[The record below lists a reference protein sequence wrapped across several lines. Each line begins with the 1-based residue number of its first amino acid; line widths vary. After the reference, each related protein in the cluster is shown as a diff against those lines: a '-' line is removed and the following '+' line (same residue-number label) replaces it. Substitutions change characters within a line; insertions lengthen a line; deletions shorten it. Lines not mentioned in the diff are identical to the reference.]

1 MELYTADL
9 ANYLSHFTFEVRKK
23 DGSEF
28 PPDSLHHIVSGI
40 QRYIRWNGNPSIDVF
55 KDGEFADFR
64 MCLDSE
70 MKRLQKAGHGSRKKK
85 AEPLKEEEEELLWKK
100 GFLGS
105 GSPQALVDTM
115 VVMNGIYFA
124 LRSGGEHRQLRSD
137 PCQIQLVENAGSR
150 PFLKYTEDISK
161 NRTGG
166 LKGRKLKPK
175 VVQHHDNPQNPERCF
190 VRLFKRYQSLLPQE
204 RPKNTFYFQPLKTPT
219 ADCWFSSK
227 PTGHNA
233 LEGTVAQ
240 LCQKAG
246 IPGFRTNH
254 SLRATTATRLYQAGV
269 EEQLIMERTG
279 HRSIEGVRSYK
290 RTSDG
295 QREATSDVL
304 NSKSGSA
311 APISPPSNQLTVSV
325 NTQPQSSVATPLSG
339 QPMDTVPSAFN
350 FHSCTVNNYNTK
362 N

>member
-1 MELYTADL
+1 M
-9 ANYLSHFTFEVRKK
+9 
-23 DGSEF
+23 G
-28 PPDSLHHIVSGI
+28 
-40 QRYIRWNGNPSIDVF
+40 
-55 KDGEFADFR
+55 
-64 MCLDSE
+64 LDSE

-115 VVMNGIYFA
+115 VMINGIYFA
-124 LRSGGEHRQLRSD
+124 LRSGGEHCQLRSD
-137 PCQIQLVENAGSR
+137 PCHFQLVENAGSC

-190 VRLFKRYQSLLPQE
+190 MRLFKLYQSLLPQE
-204 RPKNTFYFQPLKTPT
+204 RSKNAFYFQPLKIPT

-227 PTGHNA
+227 LIGHNA
-233 LEGTVAQ
+233 LEGTVAR

-254 SLRATTATRLYQAGV
+254 SLCATTATKLYQAGV
-269 EEQLIMERTG
+269 EEQLIM
-279 HRSIEGVRSYK
+279 K
-290 RTSDG
+290 R
-295 QREATSDVL
+295 
-304 NSKSGSA
+304 NS
-311 APISPPSNQLTVSV
+311 
-325 NTQPQSSVATPLSG
+325 
-339 QPMDTVPSAFN
+339 
-350 FHSCTVNNYNTK
+350 
-362 N
+362 